1 MRYEDMTEDQKWEA
15 IELLEE
21 KWQTEDIPEIKE
33 QVLKCNENVSDE
45 ARRIHKESILIDAC
59 TFDVVRYGW
68 RLKAAGLTAMNCTV
82 PGTWS
87 DQGDALRC
95 IMSYH
100 ALPKDDS
107 RFKLILTVGDIIEAK
122 KNGQTGLIIGSQCPS
137 FLMAADIQNCVDVF
151 QLLGLR
157 VCQIAYNFR
166 TFFADGCF
174 SPANAGL
181 SDSGID
187 LIHAMEK
194 AGVTVDLS
202 HVGER
207 STLEALDM
215 ATKPMIFSHSN
226 PIKLFNHPR
235 NITDEQA
242 KKCAATG
249 GVVGVSTYNITLW
262 DGKNFPTIDTFMD
275 CLEYYCDLIGVD
287 HVGIGLDTTA
297 TEGAYVKSDIVY
309 FNKLVRRVLGENAIT
324 YQAYKAG
331 RGAALGNTL
340 EGLMCLANWVNLIDA
355 MLKRGFSEVEIK
367 KLAGENW
374 MRVFRET
381 WK

>member
-1 MRYEDMTEDQKWEA
+1 MNFENMTEDQKWEA
-15 IELLEE
+15 IELREE
-21 KWQTEDIPEIKE
+21 KWQTEDDPEIKE
-33 QVLKCNENVSDE
+33 MVLKCNEGVSDE
-45 ARRIHKESILIDAC
+45 ARRIHKESLLIDAC

-68 RLKAAGLTAMNCTV
+68 RLEAAGLTAMNCTV
-82 PGTWS
+82 PGTWA
-87 DQGDALRC
+87 DQGDALKA
-95 IMSYH
+95 IMDYQ
-100 ALPKDDS
+100 ALPKSDP
-107 RFKLILTVGDIIEAK
+107 RFKLILSPDDILDAK

-137 FLMAADIQNCVDVF
+137 FLMAADLEHSVDIF
-151 QLLGLR
+151 HQLGLR

-187 LIHAMEK
+187 LIQAMEK
-194 AGVTVDLS
+194 VGVTVDLS

-275 CLEYYCDLIGVD
+275 CVAYYCNLIGVE

-297 TEGAYVKSDIVY
+297 TEGAYFKPDIVY
-309 FNKLVRRVLGENAIT
+309 FNKLIRKVLGENAIT
-324 YQAYKAG
+324 YQAFKQN
-331 RGAALGNTL
+331 RHAALSNTV
-340 EGLMCLANWVNLIDA
+340 EGLMCLANWVVLIDA
-355 MLKRGFSEVEIK
+355 MLKRGFSEADIK

-374 MRVFRET
+374 LRVFRAT
-381 WK
+381 W